1 MVEKN
6 VRKINRPHKFDFSFK
21 MEKSLNQL
29 ANHVGMRKLIKFTS
43 SSIL

>member
-6 VRKINRPHKFDFSFK
+6 VPKINRPHKFDFSFE

-29 ANHVGMRKLIKFTS
+29 NLQAAHFQAAFKA
-43 SSIL
+43 